1 MRNRRNDAF
10 KLKTFRWSLAQNS
23 DPPQRNARHAS
34 RPKVKTGR
42 LSGGGEHFA
51 VALYHSDDSR
61 NPRGGEYSRVRPMPS
76 EAHGPPPQ
84 INDLAN
90 DLQQEELPAI
100 SKNCVRSPPQN
111 QSTAVLHVVR
121 LSC

>member
-61 NPRGGEYSRVRPMPS
+61 NPRGEGSTPESGRCQARHTVR
-76 EAHGPPPQ
+76 
-84 INDLAN
+84 
-90 DLQQEELPAI
+90 
-100 SKNCVRSPPQN
+100 
-111 QSTAVLHVVR
+111 R
-121 LSC
+121 LR